1 MKELI
6 QIKTNE
12 QGQKLVS
19 ARELHEGLEVKT
31 RFNDWFIRMLQYGF
45 EENTDFTAITQKKV
59 TAQGNET
66 TFTDYVITLDMAKEI
81 SMIQRN
87 ETGKKFRQYFIECEK
102 QLQQVKQDSY
112 MIADPIERA
121 KRWIEEETV
130 RQEQAKQLEEQKPLV
145 QFANKVA
152 GSSDCIDVG
161 TFAKL
166 IKDEG
171 IKLGRN
177 KLFEKLR
184 EMKILMKN
192 NQPYQAYVDREY
204 FIIKEFTYN
213 TSYGEKIQTKTLITG
228 KGQIWLT
235 EKLRNNVDK

>member
-1 MKELI
+1 MEIQVLRKGNNLVVSSRVIAEELGKRHADVVN
-6 QIKTNE
+6 QISKI
-12 QGQKLVS
+12 
-19 ARELHEGLEVKT
+19 
-31 RFNDWFIRMLQYGF
+31 FNDENVRGSIIETSYEHRGNTYKEYLLTKDGF
-45 EENTDFTAITQKKV
+45 TLYMFNIQGYNDFKMAYINKF
-59 TAQGNET
+59 NE
-66 TFTDYVITLDMAKEI
+66 M
-81 SMIQRN
+81 
-87 ETGKKFRQYFIECEK
+87 EK

-152 GSSDCIDVG
+152 SSSDCIDVG

-184 EMKILMKN
+184 DMKILMKN
-192 NQPYQAYVDREY
+192 NQPYQTYIDREY
-204 FIIKEFTYN
+204 FIVREFTYN

-235 EKLRNNVDK
+235 EKLRNSVDK

>member
-1 MKELI
+1 MEIQVLRKGNNLVVSSRVIAKELGKQHYNVTRDI
-6 QIKTNE
+6 ENIIKTNPSNLSGQIILSE
-12 QGQKLVS
+12 YEHRGNIYKEYLLTKDAFTLYMFNIQGYNDFKM
-19 ARELHEGLEVKT
+19 AYINK
-31 RFNDWFIRMLQYGF
+31 FNEM
-45 EENTDFTAITQKKV
+45 
-59 TAQGNET
+59 
-66 TFTDYVITLDMAKEI
+66 
-81 SMIQRN
+81 
-87 ETGKKFRQYFIECEK
+87 EK
-102 QLQQVKQDSY
+102 QLQEQSKFKLPQTY
-112 MIADPIERA
+112 IEA
-121 KRWIEEETV
+121 LECLLASEKEKE
-130 RQEQAKQLEEQKPLV
+130 EQAKQLEEQKPLV

-184 EMKILMKN
+184 DMKILMKN
-192 NQPYQAYVDREY
+192 NQPYQTYIDREY
-204 FIIKEFTYN
+204 FIVKEFTYN

-235 EKLRNNVDK
+235 EKLRNSVDK